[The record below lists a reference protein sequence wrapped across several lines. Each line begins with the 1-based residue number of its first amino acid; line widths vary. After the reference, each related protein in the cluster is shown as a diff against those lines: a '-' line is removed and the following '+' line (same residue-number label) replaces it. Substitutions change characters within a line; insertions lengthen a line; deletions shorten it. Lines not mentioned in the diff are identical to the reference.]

1 MPLVISAMPRTF
13 SDQHLPRAKCPKAI
27 YRGFDHQ
34 WIRIDNAARIK
45 FDQIRFEND
54 PFSSYL

>member
-1 MPLVISAMPRTF
+1 MPRTF